1 MFCIIPLLWV
11 LSVDGAEANQANIA
25 RIEFANTPL
34 SDAVDF
40 FRAKSIELQPAG
52 KRINFIVDPEVD
64 PQQLISLRLSNVPIG
79 AAIVYM
85 IDYADLDYRIDSHAC
100 FILPGGQGELAKRR
114 PLEPAVTAG
123 FKLSKMARQI
133 VLEKIEFNAAPLDEV
148 INFITQKS
156 AEVTPG
162 HRGINMILSRRV
174 DPVIPVSL
182 QMENVPISRVLAKIA
197 NQTAIE
203 IRIEKYAVFLD
214 PPGTR
219 ILQLARIE
227 AAQSAPHPSAASSPG
242 GRGGRPSLGT
252 PPNDPRSP
260 AHPKYI
266 KSTDP
271 DVRKRTNALNNVYKW
286 VNGKWTFVKSSSTA
300 LDKSELQP

>member
-1 MFCIIPLLWV
+1 MFYIVPLLWI
-11 LSVDGAEANQANIA
+11 LSVVGAEANQANIA

-34 SDAVDF
+34 SEAIDF

-52 KRINFIVDPEVD
+52 QRINFIVDPEVD
-64 PQQLISLRLSNVPIG
+64 QQQLISLRLSNVPIG

-100 FILPGGQGELAKRR
+100 FVLPGGQGELAKRL

-123 FKLSKMARQI
+123 FRPSEKSRQT
-133 VLEKIEFNAAPLDEV
+133 VLKKIEFNAAPLDDV
-148 INFITQKS
+148 IKFITQKS
-156 AEVTPG
+156 AEEIPG
-162 HRGINMILSRRV
+162 QSGINLILSRRV

-182 QMENVPISRVLAKIA
+182 QMENVPISRVLAKVA
-197 NQTAIE
+197 NLTAIE

-227 AAQSAPHPSAASSPG
+227 EAQSAPQLSATPSPG
-242 GRGGRPSLGT
+242 ARGGRPSMGK

-260 AHPKYI
+260 AHPDYI
-266 KSTDP
+266 KSTHP
-271 DVRKRTNALNNVYKW
+271 DVRKRTNSMNNVYKW
-286 VNGKWTFVKSSSTA
+286 VNGKWTFVKSGSKA
-300 LDKSELQP
+300 LDKSELEP